1 LKVTRN
7 RYQRGS
13 LRKVVRR
20 NGSPVW
26 EYRYRDHNREG
37 SPLQQLTFSTVEFP
51 TETHVW
57 RKLEGFVMKLNDET
71 SHSLFTE
78 PTFGLLI
85 DRFIE
90 DERLKEIKAQRPGQM
105 PNLGLKFST
114 ACSYL
119 SVLNQHLRPKWG
131 STLLRQVRAV
141 SVQHWIRN
149 IEAAPKTKA
158 HIKALMHRLFEKAML
173 WEWIEVQRNPMEL
186 VEVKGISKRRR
197 KPFILTPE
205 QYYAL
210 LEALPESYRT
220 MVVVAQC
227 LGLRVSEILVLKW
240 SDFDFANLSLRVT
253 RAVVHGRVDYVKTEY
268 SEDDLPLDP
277 DFGTVMLN
285 WKARCPETPGG
296 WVFPNPATLHP
307 FHASPIQQDYIRSA
321 GWKIGLKQSI
331 GWHTFR
337 HTYRSLLDATGAP
350 IGVQQKLIRHAQVAT
365 TMDTYGN
372 AQMQAKRE
380 ANGKVVRLVLRTA

>member
-1 LKVTRN
+1 
-7 RYQRGS
+7 

-71 SHSLFTE
+71 SHSLITE
-78 PTFGLLI
+78 PTFGVLI

-131 STLLRQVRAV
+131 SILLRQVRAV

-186 VEVKGISKRRR
+186 VEVKGISKRRK

-210 LEALPESYRT
+210 LEALPEPYRT

-253 RAVVHGRVDYVKTEY
+253 RAVVHGRVDDVKTEY

-285 WKARCPETPGG
+285 WKARSPETPGG
-296 WVFPNPATLHP
+296 WVFPNPATLQP
-307 FHASPIQQDYIRSA
+307 FHASPIQQDYIRPA
-321 GWKIGLKQSI
+321 GWKIGLDQSI

-337 HTYRSLLDATGAP
+337 QTYRSLLDATSAP
-350 IGVQQKLIRHAQVAT
+350 IGVQQKLMRHAQVAT